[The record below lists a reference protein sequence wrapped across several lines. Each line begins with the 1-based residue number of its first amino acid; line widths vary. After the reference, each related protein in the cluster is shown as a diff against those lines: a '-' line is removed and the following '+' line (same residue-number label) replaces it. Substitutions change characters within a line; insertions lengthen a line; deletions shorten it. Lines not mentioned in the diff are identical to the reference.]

1 MIMLSVLYTT
11 CSQVE
16 VKKAENSSKPMGGKS
31 GYPQGRQYASCCV
44 WLCVYVC
51 VCAGYGASRMYGGG
65 YPSPGGYSQMT
76 PQQQQQQQAGAYGY
90 GCEWTH
96 SLVV

>member
-1 MIMLSVLYTT
+1 MLSVLYTT

-44 WLCVYVC
+44 WLCVCVC
-51 VCAGYGASRMYGGG
+51 VCVQVMELVGCTVGA
-65 YPSPGGYSQMT
+65 T
-76 PQQQQQQQAGAYGY
+76 L
-90 GCEWTH
+90 T
-96 SLVV
+96 LVAILR